1 MINNASIHQRS
12 MDRLISI
19 AVQQLLLMSHELFL
33 WLHELLFEPA
43 LLGLSQQ
50 HDSGQKQG

>member
-1 MINNASIHQRS
+1 